1 MLKLPDTLN
10 GLPLRNVTNYLR
22 LQEGFERGYRE
33 GVEVGWKSGG
43 LMGACTA
50 VNWVLC
56 TTAEQQ
62 QGMIGILRDQVK
74 GGGDDFDTIVGDLG
88 NARESLCLVAKEGR
102 RKEWG
107 EAMRERD
114 AAVQKARHA
123 MLLVPKGDKILTQLN
138 IIG

>member
-1 MLKLPDTLN
+1 
-10 GLPLRNVTNYLR
+10 
-22 LQEGFERGYRE
+22 
-33 GVEVGWKSGG
+33 
-43 LMGACTA
+43 MGACTA

-62 QGMIGILRDQVK
+62 QGVVGILRDQVK

-88 NARESLCLVAKEGR
+88 NAKESLCLVAKEGR

-107 EAMRERD
+107 ETMRERD

-123 MLLVPKGDKILTQLN
+123 MLLAPKGEKILKQLN
-138 IIG
+138 RAG